1 MVEVEIAT
9 YCIGVGSGESHSIVV
24 NDLVKEAVEVSGGEG

>member
-1 MVEVEIAT
+1 MVEVVSAT

-24 NDLVKEAVEVSGGEG
+24 DDLVKVAVEVSGGEG